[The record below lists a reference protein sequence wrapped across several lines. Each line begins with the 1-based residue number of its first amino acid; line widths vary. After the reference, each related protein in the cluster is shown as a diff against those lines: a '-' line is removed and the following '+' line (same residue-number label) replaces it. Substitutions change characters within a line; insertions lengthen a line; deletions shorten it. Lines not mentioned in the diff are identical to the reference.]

1 VITFTA
7 YGVPRPQGSKRAFV
21 RGKHA
26 IIVEQCREHLKPWR
40 QAVVDACRELMAGR
54 RPMEGPIHLDVT
66 FYLPRPKSWPKRI
79 TEHTRT
85 PDRDKL
91 LRALCDA
98 LTAAGAWHDDSQV
111 VEGQTRKALAAGIHD
126 PEGAAG
132 VPRAVITA
140 YEVPHQQVEVA

>member
-1 VITFTA
+1 
-7 YGVPRPQGSKRAFV
+7 
-21 RGKHA
+21 
-26 IIVEQCREHLKPWR
+26 
-40 QAVVDACRELMAGR
+40 
-54 RPMEGPIHLDVT
+54 MEGPIHLDAT

-111 VEGQTRKALAAGIHD
+111 IEGETRKALAAGIHD
-126 PEGAAG
+126 PEGAMG
-132 VPRAVITA
+132 IPRAVVTA
-140 YEVPHQQVEVA
+140 YEVCHRQTDESRLASQDAAT